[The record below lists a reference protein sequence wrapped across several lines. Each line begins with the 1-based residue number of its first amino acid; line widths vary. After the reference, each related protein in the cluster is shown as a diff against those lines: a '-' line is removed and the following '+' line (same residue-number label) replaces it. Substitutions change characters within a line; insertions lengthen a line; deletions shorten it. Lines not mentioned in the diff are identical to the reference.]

1 MDRRRHRIPYIG
13 RPPVR
18 RHIRLLAAALAALP
32 FLGLPAGAQRL
43 QFRRLG
49 SDDGLAGPW
58 VQAILQ
64 DSRGFMWFG
73 TSQGVNRYDGY
84 TMETFRAE
92 RGNPRALPD
101 NIVYD
106 MREDRSGTIWVGTRA
121 GLSRFDRDRNDF
133 TTFDFRER
141 GDRVQHQQVRAILED
156 SRGVLWIGTTEGL
169 FTFDRARLA
178 KTAIPLPPSRVR
190 AIQYIYAVYEDR
202 RGHILVGT
210 EGDGILDIEPGTGRV
225 REFGH
230 ARPGATE
237 FPSNDVRSFIEDREG
252 RLWVATYD
260 AGLVLLDPESGRYT
274 AYRHDPRNPDGPPND
289 RTGHMA
295 LDADGQL
302 WVAFEN
308 GGLVHFDPRTRR
320 FTTYRTDPND
330 PSGVSSDSYW
340 GMFVDATGTLW
351 AGTFAG
357 GVDVLRPSSDAI
369 QRFSSVAGLATSLSY
384 NSIVGFAQ
392 DSAGGIWVATDGGGI
407 DRLDPSTGRFR
418 RYTTKNSALPRDA
431 VLCAAVDARGM
442 VWMGLWDGG
451 VTRLDPRTG
460 RMTSYTSANSGL
472 PEDNIFAVHH
482 DRRGRIWLGT
492 LRYGLVLFDPARRTV
507 KEFHYA
513 TRGAESQI
521 WIIEELHDGRLA
533 LGTLAG
539 GLVIFDPATS
549 RMTVYNSTPTSPA
562 VLPSSDIRAV
572 VETSPGVLWIGTSDG
587 LARLDLATN
596 RVRRFSTRDGLGS
609 DMVAG
614 IVPDRAGRLWV
625 SSDQGIT
632 EFDPERGTARQY
644 AVQDGLQERQFT
656 ARAYLRGG
664 DGMLLFGGNRG
675 FNLIRPERIRHN
687 PRKPRVVLTGFEVFN
702 KPVPIGEPGSPLAR
716 HISEAKRVRLTH
728 RQSVFTIEYAALDF
742 TAPAKNQYA
751 YRLEGFDRD
760 WTYAGSKRAATYTS
774 LEPGRYVFRVKAS
787 NNDGVW
793 NEAGT
798 SLEIEITPPFWASW
812 WFRSLVALVVVT
824 TVVTMVRRAQA
835 RQRHLQAMNEQLGH
849 AAERDRE
856 SQQYL
861 ERNVLDILGAMQCFS
876 AGDYSVELDVASDD
890 VIGKLRAGFN
900 SVVADRKRAEE
911 ELRQK
916 QKMEAVGRLAG
927 GVAHDFNNLLTVIK
941 GNAELGLADV
951 GSAVAVREEL
961 EEIERAAERA
971 SSLTRQ
977 LLAFSRKQILKPQLL
992 SLNDCVSN
1000 IARMLS
1006 RTVGEDIELRIV
1018 LDPALGVVR
1027 ADPGQIEQVLL
1038 NLVVNARDAMPR
1050 GGRLLVETRNV
1061 APETVRGLADAEAI
1075 PYVSV
1080 AVADTGTGMA
1090 AAVKD
1095 RIFEPFF
1102 TTKEQGKGTGLGLAT
1117 VYGSVRQSGGF
1128 VHVESEP
1135 GQGSTFSIFLP
1146 RVEERDEP
1154 RTTSEHEAVLEG
1166 SATVLLAEDEDAVR
1180 RLASRVLER
1189 AGYRVLE
1196 ASSGEEAMRIAEQHA
1211 GTIDLLMTDV
1221 VMPGM
1226 SGRELAEQL
1235 VPRHAGMRLLYA
1247 SGYTEDAIV
1256 RHGVSSHETAF
1267 LEKPFTPNALLRKVR
1282 EVLDAAPHEGVAPVA
1297 G

>member
-1 MDRRRHRIPYIG
+1 MDRRSHRTIRFRDRRG
-13 RPPVR
+13 RSN
-18 RHIRLLAAALAALP
+18 IRLLAAALALLP
-32 FLGLPAGAQRL
+32 CLGLPAGAQRL
-43 QFRRLG
+43 QFRHLG

-58 VQAILQ
+58 IQAIIQ

-84 TMETFRAE
+84 RMETFRAE

-106 MREDRSGTIWVGTRA
+106 VREDRSGTIWVGTRA
-121 GLSRFDRDRNDF
+121 GLSRFDRARNDF
-133 TTFDFRER
+133 TTFDFRAP
-141 GDRVQHQQVRAILED
+141 GDRALHQQVRALLED
-156 SRGVLWIGTTEGL
+156 SRGVLWVGTTEGL
-169 FTFDRARLA
+169 YTFDRTRLS
-178 KTAIPLPPSRVR
+178 KTAFPLPPSHVR
-190 AIQYIYAVYEDR
+190 SIQYIHALYEDR

-210 EGDGILDIEPGTGRV
+210 QGDGILDIEPRTRAV
-225 REFGH
+225 REFEHG
-230 ARPGATE
+230 RPGTTE
-237 FPSNDVRSFIEDREG
+237 FPSNDVRSFAEDRDG
-252 RLWVATYD
+252 RLWVASYD
-260 AGLVLLDPESGRYT
+260 AGLVLLDPESGRST

-289 RTGHMA
+289 RTGHMV
-295 LDADGQL
+295 LDADGLL

-320 FTTYRTDPND
+320 FTTYRADPND
-330 PSGVSSDSYW
+330 PSGVSSQSYW
-340 GMFVDATGTLW
+340 GLFVDATGTLW

-369 QRFSSVAGLATSLSY
+369 ERFSSVAGEATSLSY
-384 NSIVGFAQ
+384 NSVVGFAQ

-418 RYTTKNSALPRDA
+418 RYTTKNSPLRRDA
-431 VLCAAVDARGM
+431 VLSAAVDGAGM

-451 VTRLDPRTG
+451 LARLDPRTG
-460 RMTSYTSANSGL
+460 RMTSFTSANSGL
-472 PEDNIFAVHH
+472 PEDNIFAVHA
-482 DRRGRIWLGT
+482 DRRGRIWIGT
-492 LRYGLVLFDPARRTV
+492 LRYGLGLFDPASRTLR
-507 KEFHYA
+507 EFHYG
-513 TRGAESQI
+513 TRGTESQI

-539 GLVIFDPATS
+539 GLVIFDPETS
-549 RMTVYNSTPTSPA
+549 RMTVYDSDPTSPA

-572 VETSPGVLWIGTSDG
+572 VETSPGVLWVGTSDG
-587 LARLDLATN
+587 VARLDLGTN
-596 RVRRFSTRDGLGS
+596 RVRRYGTKDGLGS

-614 IVPDRAGRLWV
+614 IVADRAGRLWV

-632 EFDPERGTARQY
+632 EFDPARGTARQY

-656 ARAYLRGG
+656 SRAYLGG
-664 DGMLLFGGNRG
+664 RDGMLLFGGNSG
-675 FNLIRPERIRHN
+675 FNLIRPERIQHN
-687 PRKPRVVLTGFEVFN
+687 PRKPRVVLTGFQVFN
-702 KPVPIGEPGSPLAR
+702 KPVPIGGPGSPLAA
-716 HISEAKRVRLTH
+716 HISEARRVRLTH

-751 YRLEGFDRD
+751 YKLEGFDHD
-760 WTYAGSKRAATYTS
+760 WTYVGSKRTATYTS

-793 NEAGT
+793 NEEGA
-798 SLEIEITPPFWASW
+798 SLEIVITPPFWASW
-812 WFRSLVALVVVT
+812 WFRSLVTLVVVT
-824 TVVTMVRRAQA
+824 VVVTMVRRAQA
-835 RQRHLQAMNEQLGH
+835 RHRHLQAMNERLGR

-861 ERNVLDILGAMQCFS
+861 EGNVLDILGAMQRFS

-890 VIGKLRAGFN
+890 AIGKLRAGFN

-951 GSAVAVREEL
+951 DSADAVRDEL

-977 LLAFSRKQILKPQLL
+977 LLAFSRKQILKPRTLA
-992 SLNDCVSN
+992 LNDLVSE
-1000 IARMLS
+1000 IARMLR

-1050 GGRLLVETRNV
+1050 GGELRIETRNV
-1061 APETVRGLADAEAI
+1061 APEAVRGFADAEPV
-1075 PYVSV
+1075 PYVAIV
-1080 AVADTGTGMA
+1080 VADTGTGMP

-1102 TTKEQGKGTGLGLAT
+1102 TTKEQGKGTGLGLST

-1135 GQGSTFSIFLP
+1135 GRGSTFSVYLP
-1146 RVEERDEP
+1146 RVEERDDL
-1154 RTTSEHEAVLEG
+1154 RTTSEQEAVLAG

-1180 RLASRVLER
+1180 RLASRVLAR

-1196 ASSGEEAMRIAEQHA
+1196 ASSGEEALRIAERHA

-1282 EVLDAAPHEGVAPVA
+1282 EVLDAAPQEAVAPLA
-1297 G
+1297 R